1 MEKCTF
7 CLQRLLQAED
17 KAAAEGRELA
27 EGEVITACA
36 QACPTNAIVFG
47 RIDDPQ
53 SQVSHLSTDGRAVT
67 LLEELGTLPSITYL
81 KGGPSYGRNG

>member
-17 KAAAEGRELA
+17 RAHAEGRELA
-27 EGEVITACA
+27 DGEVIPACA

-47 RIDDPQ
+47 RIDDPSSRV
-53 SQVSHLSTDGRAVT
+53 SQLARDGRGVH

-81 KGGPSYGRNG
+81 KGGPSYGRNS

>member
-17 KAAAEGRELA
+17 KASAEGRVLA
-27 EGEVITACA
+27 DGEVITACA
-36 QACPTNAIVFG
+36 QACPTGAIVFG
-47 RIDDPQ
+47 RLDDPE
-53 SQVSHLSTDGRAVT
+53 SQVSHLRTDGRDAV

-81 KGGPSYGRNG
+81 KGGSSYGRNR